1 MILWVHRGAW
11 ESVFIQQPR
20 CSWCRCFAALL
31 MAGVVPK
38 VGARTRSLQF
48 LVARRSPVRPQT
60 ALQGKA
66 QPTGLNSCR
75 PQGRQEWAGPQGTQ
89 VGSGQAFLGPGDSD
103 KMTTDLEQSG
113 WLPGGGGS
121 WGRDVLSGRNLC
133 GQSVGGETQPGHSG
147 GQGGWTLCG
156 GPGISETEQATPS
169 KMRGWFSEIGAH

>member
-1 MILWVHRGAW
+1 MILWVHRGAR

-31 MAGVVPK
+31 MAGMVPK
-38 VGARTRSLQF
+38 VEARTRSLQF

-113 WLPGGGGS
+113 WLPGGGEE
-121 WGRDVLSGRNLC
+121 V
-133 GQSVGGETQPGHSG
+133 
-147 GQGGWTLCG
+147 
-156 GPGISETEQATPS
+156 
-169 KMRGWFSEIGAH
+169 IGAKAHLPWKCQSCHPHWLQRGPSFHK